1 MARLW
6 WRLLGSRAVVADGV
20 IEGKLSKLRSESLV
34 LDRGPDAAIM
44 LVVVVLMRMTVARA
58 SGGAAL
64 TRGTLHVD
72 YVLPHFLSYRG
83 RFSMSN
89 SVKSTGE

>member
-1 MARLW
+1 MARLRPW
-6 WRLLGSRAVVADGV
+6 LLGPCAVVADGV
-20 IEGKLSKLRSESLV
+20 RMGKLSKLRSESLV

-64 TRGTLHVD
+64 TRGTFCMSTTFCHTFCRTEVD
-72 YVLPHFLSYRG
+72 SP
-83 RFSMSN
+83 
-89 SVKSTGE
+89 